1 MVPFRPCYVMIPFQ
15 FLYHFSLLLVN
26 MADIKPIGKALFL
39 REEELRRGIEMMFFS
54 YRDFTSEA
62 DTILAEQDMGRAH
75 HRAIYFIGRHP
86 GITVSDLLGIL
97 NITKQS
103 LSRVLSGLMK
113 DGFVLQKTGTTDR
126 RQRLLYLT
134 ETGVELESR
143 LTALQGRRFAAAY
156 REAGAEAVDG
166 FQRVLRGLM
175 DQDTLDQ
182 MKQQVPPAADA

>member
-1 MVPFRPCYVMIPFQ
+1 MVPFRPFYGILKFE
-15 FLYHFSLLLVN
+15 FLYYLISLLVN

-62 DTILAEQDMGRAH
+62 DAILAEQDMGRAH

-113 DGFVLQKTGTTDR
+113 NGFVSQKIGVTDR

-134 ETGVELESR
+134 ESGVELETR
-143 LTALQGRRFAAAY
+143 LTTLQGRRFAAAY

-166 FQRVLRGLM
+166 FQQVLRGLM

-182 MKQQVPPAADA
+182 MKPQVPPVADT

>member
-1 MVPFRPCYVMIPFQ
+1 MVPFRPFYGILTFK
-15 FLYHFSLLLVN
+15 FLYHLISLLVN

-54 YRDFTSEA
+54 YRDFTGEA
-62 DTILAEQDMGRAH
+62 DAILAEQDMGRAH

-86 GITVSDLLGIL
+86 GITVSDLLVIL

-113 DGFVLQKTGTTDR
+113 NGFVSQKIGVTDR

-134 ETGVELESR
+134 ESGVELETR
-143 LTALQGRRFAAAY
+143 LTTLQGRRFAAAY

-166 FQRVLRGLM
+166 FQQVLRGLM

-182 MKQQVPPAADA
+182 MKPQVPPVAET

>member
-1 MVPFRPCYVMIPFQ
+1 MVPFRPFYGILTSR
-15 FLYHFSLLLVN
+15 FLYHLISLLVN

-39 REEELRRGIEMMFFS
+39 REEELRRGIELMFFS
-54 YRDFTSEA
+54 YRDFTGEA
-62 DTILAEQDMGRAH
+62 DAILAEQDMGRAH

-113 DGFVLQKTGTTDR
+113 NGFVSQKIGVTDR

-134 ETGVELESR
+134 ESGVELETR
-143 LTALQGRRFAAAY
+143 LTTLQGRRFAAAY

-166 FQRVLRGLM
+166 FQQVLRGLM
-175 DQDTLDQ
+175 DQDTLGQ
-182 MKQQVPPAADA
+182 MKPQVPPVADT

>member
-1 MVPFRPCYVMIPFQ
+1 MVPVRPFYGILTLI
-15 FLYHFSLLLVN
+15 FLYHLISLLVN

-54 YRDFTSEA
+54 YRDFTGEA
-62 DTILAEQDMGRAH
+62 DAILAEQDMGRAH

-113 DGFVLQKTGTTDR
+113 NGFVSQKIGVTDR

-134 ETGVELESR
+134 ESGVELETR
-143 LTALQGRRFAAAY
+143 LTTLQGRRFAAAY

-166 FQRVLRGLM
+166 FQQVLRGLM

-182 MKQQVPPAADA
+182 MKPQVPPVADT

>member
-1 MVPFRPCYVMIPFQ
+1 MVPFRPFYVIFLV

-113 DGFVLQKTGTTDR
+113 DGFVLQKTGR
-126 RQRLLYLT
+126 HRP
-134 ETGVELESR
+134 
-143 LTALQGRRFAAAY
+143 
-156 REAGAEAVDG
+156 
-166 FQRVLRGLM
+166 
-175 DQDTLDQ
+175 
-182 MKQQVPPAADA
+182 PPAAIIFDRNRRRA